1 MKKTLF
7 MCALGLTVATSM
19 VAGTMAIYTHTT
31 DKIST
36 NDMDARAKKFFIDA
50 NAKEET
56 VPANI
61 MLAPGQFADWDFE
74 VTNIDTKH
82 NNWVSE
88 TNTDMTIT
96 VSSGEVKDWADLKI
110 QLVDEAGNNVLADGT
125 RNADEQLTIKVEDE
139 FEAFVG
145 ETNKYKLRFIWDDSA
160 SASLDDAGDTAL
172 VFDAATK
179 AELPNGSGLNVT
191 ITGTQSASDQALI
204 NNNNF

>member
-31 DKIST
+31 DTIGT
-36 NDMDARAKKFFIDA
+36 QDMNARAKKFFIDA
-50 NAKEET
+50 KTTAVT
-56 VPANI
+56 PVSL

-74 VTNIDTKH
+74 VTNIDTEH

-96 VSSGEVKDWADLKI
+96 VSSGEVENWADLKI

-125 RNADEQLTIKVEDE
+125 RNADGQLTIKVEDE

-204 NNNNF
+204 NNNF